1 MKLKELLIN
10 SEIVIGEDDLKEKLA
25 AGKRLKI
32 KFGVDPTRPDLTFG
46 HLVVFNKLKQFQD
59 AGHETILII
68 GDFTARIGDPSGR
81 SELRPELTE
90 KEVDANAR
98 TYLEQAFRILDSKK
112 TEIRRNSEWFSKMTF
127 EDSLALTRKMTVA
140 RMLERDDFDKRFK
153 SNQPISM
160 VEFMYPLIQG
170 YDSLIL
176 ESDVEIGGSDQ
187 LFNMLVGRN
196 LQKQKGIVGQTVMT
210 LPLLVGLDGLRKMS
224 KSYDNYISFND
235 QAKDIFGK
243 TMSISDEAMIDYYRL
258 LLLKEEKFIKELKKT
273 HPMEAKMNLAKEL
286 TSIFYGND
294 RAQEEMNSFSKVF
307 SEGKEPI
314 EMPSF
319 SISSLALEVPSLLNL
334 LTRTQLFGSKGEIRR
349 LVQQGAVKL
358 EGEKILNCDYILS
371 TVNEKGMVL
380 RVGKKIFIRIMP

>member
-1 MKLKELLIN
+1 M
-10 SEIVIGEDDLKEKLA
+10 LA
-25 AGKRLKI
+25 SVQKA
-32 KFGVDPTRPDLTFG
+32 
-46 HLVVFNKLKQFQD
+46 
-59 AGHETILII
+59 
-68 GDFTARIGDPSGR
+68 PS
-81 SELRPELTE
+81 LH
-90 KEVDANAR
+90 
-98 TYLEQAFRILDSKK
+98 
-112 TEIRRNSEWFSKMTF
+112 
-127 EDSLALTRKMTVA
+127 
-140 RMLERDDFDKRFK
+140 
-153 SNQPISM
+153 
-160 VEFMYPLIQG
+160 
-170 YDSLIL
+170 
-176 ESDVEIGGSDQ
+176 
-187 LFNMLVGRN
+187 
-196 LQKQKGIVGQTVMT
+196 
-210 LPLLVGLDGLRKMS
+210 
-224 KSYDNYISFND
+224 

-258 LLLKEEKFIKELKKT
+258 LLLKEEKFIKKLKKS
-273 HPMEAKMNLAKEL
+273 HPMEAKKNLAKEL

-294 RAQEEMNSFSKVF
+294 RGQEEMNSFSKVF